1 MGIIHG
7 AHFVRDPTVTGTSD
21 GSKISMGFSVPLVS
35 KAASLA
41 LVSGQILVVEDNAEV
56 GEFSSQLLRDLGY
69 QTVLASNGKKHCNWS
84 TRNRRAPMLY
94 SATWS
99 CPVSTA

>member
-1 MGIIHG
+1 
-7 AHFVRDPTVTGTSD
+7 
-21 GSKISMGFSVPLVS
+21 MGFSVPLVS

-41 LVSGQILVVEDNAEV
+41 LVSGQVLVVEDNAEV

-69 QTVLASNGKKHCNWS
+69 QTVLASNAAEALQLVDK
-84 TRNRRAPMLY
+84 NRRAPMLY